1 MKHWIKDQHF
11 RSLLK
16 NTSYLAISKGVAA
29 VASLATLAF
38 AGRGLGLATFGMLI
52 LIVSYSQAASGLSRF
67 QSWQIVIRYGGR
79 VDDPDHQADFKTATG
94 FAFALDVVSGL
105 VGMVVAIA
113 LLPLIGPWFGL
124 TGDNLRYAMLYCTI
138 LPTMAAATP
147 NGVLRALDRFDLSS
161 WQQTMTPIFRALL
174 TILAWSQGWPLIAYL
189 VIWYVTDL
197 GGDLYIWFLGWRELR
212 RGNLLTGIKP
222 TLRPTSLPGAWR
234 FAIQVNL
241 TSSLQSA
248 WGPLARLVVGGL
260 LGPASAALYRV
271 AGSLADSAQKPAD
284 LIARAYYPELIRMDL
299 TTKHPW
305 KFMKRAVIAAGMFAG
320 VAILLMLVA
329 GKPLLGAAFG
339 DDFKAAY
346 VPLLIL
352 LGVPLL
358 TVVSFPLPS
367 TLYALD
373 RPDVPL
379 KARILATLGYFAA
392 IVPLA
397 HVAGLKGAA
406 FALLLA
412 NVLFAL
418 TMAVYLRVEYRRVR
432 GK

>member
-29 VASLATLAF
+29 IASLATLVF

-79 VDDPDHQADFKTATG
+79 VDEPDRQADFKTATG
-94 FAFALDVVSGL
+94 FAFALDAVSGL
-105 VGMVVAIA
+105 AGMVVAIA
-113 LLPLIGPWFGL
+113 LAPLIGPWLGL
-124 TGDNLRYAMLYCTI
+124 TGDNVRYAMLYCAI

-174 TILAWSQGWPLIAYL
+174 TILAWAQGWTLTAYL
-189 VIWYVTDL
+189 LIWFVTDL
-197 GGDLYIWFLGWRELR
+197 GGDLYMWFLGWRELR
-212 RGNLLTGIKP
+212 RRDLLKGIKP
-222 TLRPTSLPGAWR
+222 TLRPTSLPGAWP

-248 WGPLARLVVGGL
+248 WGPVARLIVGGL
-260 LGPASAALYRV
+260 LGPASAALYRI

-305 KFMKRAVIAAGMFAG
+305 KFMKRAIIASAMFAG
-320 VAILLMLVA
+320 AAILLMLLG

-339 DDFKAAY
+339 KEFLPAY
-346 VPLLIL
+346 APLLVL

-358 TVVSFPLPS
+358 TIVSFPLPS

-379 KARILATLGYFAA
+379 KARIIATLGYFAV
-392 IVPLA
+392 IGPLA
-397 HVAGLKGAA
+397 HFSGLQGAA
-406 FALLLA
+406 FAYLLA
-412 NVLFAL
+412 NALLVL
-418 TMAVYLRVEYRRVR
+418 TMVIYLRTEYRRVR

>member
-1 MKHWIKDQHF
+1 MRHWFKDPHF

-29 VASLATLAF
+29 IASLATLAF

-67 QSWQIVIRYGGR
+67 QSWQVIIRYGGR
-79 VDDPDHQADFKTATG
+79 VAEPDRQADFKTATG

-113 LLPLIGPWFGL
+113 LLPLIGHWFGL
-124 TGDNLRYAMLYCTI
+124 SGDNLRYAMLYCTI

-161 WQQTMTPIFRALL
+161 WQATMTPIFRALL
-174 TILAWSQGWPLIAYL
+174 TILAWSQGWSLTAYL
-189 VIWYVTDL
+189 VIWFVTDL
-197 GGDLYIWFLGWRELR
+197 GGDIYMWFLGWRELR
-212 RGNLLTGIKP
+212 RRGLLEGIRP
-222 TLRPTSLPGAWR
+222 TLRPTSLPGAWP

-241 TSSLQSA
+241 TSSLMSA
-248 WGPLARLVVGGL
+248 WGPIARLIVGGL

-271 AGSLADSAQKPAD
+271 AASLADSAQKPAD
-284 LIARAYYPELIRMDL
+284 LLARAYYPELIRMDL
-299 TTKHPW
+299 ATKHPW
-305 KFMKRAVIAAGMFAG
+305 RLMKRAM
-320 VAILLMLVA
+320 VASAIFGGLAIILMTVG
-329 GKPLLGAAFG
+329 GKPLLGSAFG
-339 DDFKAAY
+339 KEFVPAY
-346 VPLLIL
+346 SALLIM

-358 TVVSFPLPS
+358 TIVSFPLPS

-379 KARILATLGYFAA
+379 KARIFATLGYFAT
-392 IVPLA
+392 IGPLA
-397 HVAGLKGAA
+397 HYAGLRGAA
-406 FALLLA
+406 FGFLLA
-412 NVLFAL
+412 NFFLVLI
-418 TMAVYLRVEYRRVR
+418 MAIYLRSEYRRVR

>member
-16 NTSYLAISKGVAA
+16 NTSYLAISKAVAA

-38 AGRGLGLATFGMLI
+38 AGRGLGLAQFGLLI

-67 QSWQIVIRYGGR
+67 QSWQIIIRYGGR
-79 VDDPDHQADFKTATG
+79 VADPDRQADFKTATG

-105 VGMVVAIA
+105 AGMVVAIA
-113 LLPLIGPWFGL
+113 LLPLIGPLLGL
-124 TGDNLRYAMLYCTI
+124 TGNNLHYAMLYCTI

-174 TILAWSQGWPLIAYL
+174 TILAWSQGWTLTAYL
-189 VIWYVTDL
+189 LIWYVTDL
-197 GGDLYIWFLGWRELR
+197 GGDIYMWFLGWRELR
-212 RGNLLTGIKP
+212 RRDLLKGIRP
-222 TLRPTSLPGAWR
+222 TLRPTTLAGAWP
-234 FAIQVNL
+234 FAVQVNL

-248 WGPLARLVVGGL
+248 WGPIARLIVGGL
-260 LGPASAALYRV
+260 LGPAAAALYRI
-271 AGSLADSAQKPAD
+271 AASLADSAQKPAD
-284 LIARAYYPELIRMDL
+284 LLARAYYPELIRMDL

-305 KFMKRAVIAAGMFAG
+305 KFMKRAMVAAAIFGG
-320 VAILLMLVA
+320 IAILLMLVG
-329 GKPLLGAAFG
+329 GKPLLSAAFG
-339 DDFKAAY
+339 KEFVAAY
-346 VPLLIL
+346 APLLIM

-358 TVVSFPLPS
+358 TIVSFPLPS

-379 KARILATLGYFAA
+379 KARIIATLGYFAV
-392 IVPLA
+392 IGPLA
-397 HVAGLKGAA
+397 RFSGLQGAA
-406 FALLLA
+406 FAFLLA
-412 NVLFAL
+412 NFLLVL
-418 TMAVYLRVEYRRVR
+418 TMAIYLRTEYRRIR
-432 GK
+432 GR

>member
-16 NTSYLAISKGVAA
+16 NTSYLAISKAVAA
-29 VASLATLAF
+29 IASLATLVF
-38 AGRGLGLATFGMLI
+38 AGRGLGLAQFGLLI

-79 VDDPDHQADFKTATG
+79 VADPDHQADFKTATG
-94 FAFALDVVSGL
+94 FALGLDIVSGL
-105 VGMVVAIA
+105 AGMVVAIA
-113 LLPLIGPWFGL
+113 LLPLIGYWFGL
-124 TGDNLRYAMLYCTI
+124 SGDNLRYAMLYCLI

-174 TILAWSQGWPLIAYL
+174 TILAWSQDWTLTAYL
-189 VIWYVTDL
+189 LIWFVTDL
-197 GGDLYIWFLGWRELR
+197 GGDLYVWFLGWRELR
-212 RGNLLTGIKP
+212 RHDLLNGIRP
-222 TLRPTSLPGAWR
+222 TLRPTSLPGAWP

-248 WGPLARLVVGGL
+248 WGPIARLLVGGL
-260 LGPASAALYRV
+260 LGPASAALYRI

-284 LIARAYYPELIRMDL
+284 LLARAYYPELMRMDL

-305 KFMKRAVIAAGMFAG
+305 KFMKRAMVASAMFAG
-320 VAILLMLVA
+320 LAILLMLIG

-339 DDFKAAY
+339 KEFIAAY
-346 VPLLIL
+346 APLLIL

-358 TVVSFPLPS
+358 TIVSFPLPS

-379 KARILATLGYFAA
+379 KARIIATLGYFAA
-392 IVPLA
+392 IGPLA
-397 HVAGLKGAA
+397 HYSGLQGAA
-406 FALLLA
+406 FAFLLA
-412 NVLFAL
+412 NLLFVVV
-418 TMAVYLRVEYRRVR
+418 MAIYLRIEYRRVR